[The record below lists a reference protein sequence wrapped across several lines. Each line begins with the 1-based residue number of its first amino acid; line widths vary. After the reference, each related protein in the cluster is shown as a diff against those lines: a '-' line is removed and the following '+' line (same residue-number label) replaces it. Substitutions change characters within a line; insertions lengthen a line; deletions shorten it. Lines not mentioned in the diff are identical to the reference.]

1 MAKTLGHS
9 HTMVYEH
16 AETVEKARK
25 RLQAEPLTPEK
36 LAKFGINV
44 VMGSLWTCAKPPS
57 SRRLRPD
64 EYEEIYI
71 HAKVAIVD
79 DAAFTIGS
87 ANLNLRSMALDS
99 ELNVLS
105 EAKDVAYGLRCD
117 LFRQCIGST
126 GPQQFGDMAL
136 TLKKWTE
143 SMKSNLKLKR
153 SGGVIE
159 TQLLPFHV
167 NRKPGAPVI

>member
-1 MAKTLGHS
+1 
-9 HTMVYEH
+9 
-16 AETVEKARK
+16 
-25 RLQAEPLTPEK
+25 
-36 LAKFGINV
+36 
-44 VMGSLWTCAKPPS
+44 GSLWTCAKPPS

-105 EAKDVAYGLRCD
+105 EAKEVTYQLRCD
-117 LFRQCIGST
+117 LFHQCTSNP
-126 GPQQFGDMAL
+126 GPKQFADMAL
-136 TLKKWTE
+136 TFKKWE
-143 SMKSNLKLKR
+143 DLMAENSDAKKS
-153 SGGVIE
+153 GA
-159 TQLLPFHV
+159 LLNNQILTFHV
-167 NRKPGAPVI
+167 DRKPGAPVI